1 MYTRQDKIMQI
12 IAHTVLIL
20 ASLLA
25 LLPFALLISASFTDN
40 ETAIVEGYRFI
51 PSRFSTAA
59 YEYIIHEW
67 STIGRAYIV
76 TILVT
81 IAGTLVALLISS
93 MLAYTLAQNNL
104 PGKAILTFYVIF
116 TMLFN
121 GGIVSTYL
129 VYTKIFSIKNT
140 IFALLIPNLLMNA
153 FNLIL
158 VRNYFANSIPTELLE
173 APRIDGA
180 GEMTIFWHI
189 VLPLSKP
196 ILATVGLMYAL
207 GYWNDWTNGLY
218 FLDDKYGSL
227 YYSIQN
233 VLNRINEN
241 ISFLANN
248 SSQLGTVVDVSA
260 LPTTTMRMAIGIVG
274 IIPILAAYPFFQKY
288 FVKGITIGSV
298 KG

>member
-1 MYTRQDKIMQI
+1 MYTRQDKIMEI
-12 IAHTVLIL
+12 ISHVVLIVG
-20 ASLLA
+20 SLSA
-25 LLPFALLISASFTDN
+25 LLPFVLLVSASFTDN

-51 PSRFSTAA
+51 PSKFSTAA
-59 YEYIIHEW
+59 YEYIIKEW
-67 STIGRAYIV
+67 RIIGRAYMV

-81 IAGTLVALLISS
+81 VVGTFIALLISS
-93 MLAYTLAQNNL
+93 MFAYSLAQKDL
-104 PGKAILTFYVIF
+104 PGKSFLTCYVIF

-129 VYTKIFSIKNT
+129 VYTKVFSIKNT
-140 IFALLIPNLLMNA
+140 IFALLVPNLLMNA

-158 VRNYFANSIPTELLE
+158 LRNYFQNSIPTELLE

-180 GEMTIFWHI
+180 GEITIFRHI
-189 VLPLSKP
+189 VIPLSKP
-196 ILATVGLMYAL
+196 IFATVGLMYAL

-218 FLDDKYGSL
+218 FLDDKYGSQ

-248 SSQLGTVVDVSA
+248 SSQLGMVVDASA

-274 IIPILAAYPFFQKY
+274 VLPILVVYPFFQKY

>member
-1 MYTRQDKIMQI
+1 MYTRQDKIMQV

-25 LLPFALLISASFTDN
+25 LLPFALLVSASFTDN

-51 PSRFSTAA
+51 PGKFSTAA

-104 PGKAILTFYVIF
+104 PGKGILTFYVIF

-158 VRNYFANSIPTELLE
+158 IRNYFANSIPTELLE

-180 GEMTIFWHI
+180 GEMTIFWRI
-189 VLPLSKP
+189 VLPLSRP

-218 FLDDKYGSL
+218 FLDDKYGSQ

-274 IIPILAAYPFFQKY
+274 IIPVLAAYPFFQKY
-288 FVKGITIGSV
+288 FVKGITIGAV

>member
-1 MYTRQDKIMQI
+1 MYTRQDKIMQV
-12 IAHTVLIL
+12 IAHTILIL
-20 ASLLA
+20 AALVA
-25 LLPFALLISASFTDN
+25 LLPFVLMVSASFTDN
-40 ETAIVEGYRFI
+40 ETAIVEGFRFF

-59 YEYIIHEW
+59 YEYIIDEW
-67 STIGRAYIV
+67 STIGRAYVV

-81 IAGTLVALLISS
+81 VIGTLVALLISS
-93 MLAYTLAQNNL
+93 MLAYALAQKNL
-104 PGKAILTFYVIF
+104 PGKRILTFYVIF

-140 IFALLIPNLLMNA
+140 IFALLVPNLLMNA

-158 VRNYFANSIPTELLE
+158 LRNYFTNSIPTELLE

-180 GEMTIFWHI
+180 GELTIFWRI
-189 VLPLSKP
+189 VLPLSRP

-218 FLDDKYGSL
+218 FLDDRYGSQ

-248 SSQLGTVVDVSA
+248 SSQMGIVVDAST
-260 LPTTTMRMAIGIVG
+260 LPTTTMRMAIGIIG
-274 IIPILAAYPFFQKY
+274 ILPILLAYPFFQKY